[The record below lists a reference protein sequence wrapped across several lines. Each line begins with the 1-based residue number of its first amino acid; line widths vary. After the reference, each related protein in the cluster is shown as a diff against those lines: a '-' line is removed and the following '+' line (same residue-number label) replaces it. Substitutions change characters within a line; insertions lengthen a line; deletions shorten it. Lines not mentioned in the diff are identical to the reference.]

1 MAQIASLI
9 WDAMGWCPMH
19 AAPRDLPSAA
29 VSGELKRGATGDD
42 GPVARRS
49 ARFMR
54 LTWGVVVLSWIIAVL
69 ALPHLPE
76 VIPIHWGLYGEPNGF
91 ADKFSGILGLPV
103 IIMLVML
110 LMIVMPRF
118 HSVEFS
124 LEAFRDIYAM
134 LIFATIAMI
143 FCIEA
148 MVIVSALGVGL
159 PVVTI
164 ISLLIGFLFI
174 AMGGLMPHIGRNTT
188 MGIRLPWTLA
198 SEEVWNR
205 THEYGGRLFMA
216 AGVVVVIGS
225 LITGIWATAL
235 MLVVILGTTLY
246 ISIWSYR
253 LSKTTRDKGESPRS
267 LN

>member
-1 MAQIASLI
+1 MAQIAARV

-19 AAPRDLPSAA
+19 ATPRDLPPAA
-29 VSGELKRGATGDD
+29 GSGELKRSATGDS

-54 LTWGVVVLSWIIAVL
+54 LTWGVVVLSWILAIL
-69 ALPHLPE
+69 ALPYLPD

-103 IIMLVML
+103 VITLVMV
-110 LMIVMPRF
+110 LMIVLPRF
-118 HSVEFS
+118 NSVEFS
-124 LEAFRDIYAM
+124 LDAFRDIYAM
-134 LIFATIAMI
+134 LIFATIALI
-143 FCIEA
+143 FSIEA

-205 THEYGGRLFMA
+205 THEYGGRVFMA
-216 AGVVVVIGS
+216 AGVLVVLGS
-225 LITGIWATAL
+225 LIAGIWAMAL
-235 MLVVILGTTLY
+235 MLVVILGSTLY

-253 LSKTTRDKGESPRS
+253 LAKSMPGCEGKPCS
-267 LN
+267 

>member
-1 MAQIASLI
+1 MAQIAALI

-19 AAPRDLPSAA
+19 AAPRKLSPEPEG
-29 VSGELKRGATGDD
+29 SGLKTRMAGDS

-54 LTWGVVVLSWIIAVL
+54 LTWGVVVLSWVIAFL

-76 VIPIHWGLYGEPNGF
+76 VIPIHWGLHGEANGF

-103 IIMLVML
+103 IITLVMVL
-110 LMIVMPRF
+110 LIVLPRF
-118 HSVEFS
+118 RSMEFS

-134 LIFATIAMI
+134 MIFATIAMI
-143 FCIEA
+143 FSIEA
-148 MVIVSALGVGL
+148 MVIVSALGVDL
-159 PVVTI
+159 PVATI

-174 AMGGLMPHIGRNTT
+174 AMGGMMPHIRRNTI

-205 THEYGGRLFMA
+205 THEYGGRIFMA
-216 AGVVVVIGS
+216 AGVLVVLGS
-225 LITGIWATAL
+225 LVAGIWAMAL
-235 MLVVILGTTLY
+235 MLVIILGSTLY
-246 ISIWSYR
+246 IGIWSFR
-253 LSKTTRDKGESPRS
+253 LAKSLPGSEGKTCS
-267 LN
+267 

>member
-1 MAQIASLI
+1 MNITNSV
-9 WDAMGWCPMH
+9 WNAMGWCPMH
-19 AAPRDLPSAA
+19 AAPRNLPPAA
-29 VSGELKRGATGDD
+29 GSGELKRSNAGDS

-54 LTWGVVVLSWIIAVL
+54 LTWGVVVLSWIIAIL
-69 ALPHLPE
+69 ALPHLPD

-91 ADKFSGILGLPV
+91 ADKFSGTLGLPMA
-103 IIMLVML
+103 ITLVMV
-110 LMIVMPRF
+110 LMILLPRF
-118 HSVEFS
+118 DTIQFS
-124 LEAFRDIYAM
+124 LDAFRDIYAM

-143 FCIEA
+143 FSIEM
-148 MVIVSALGVGL
+148 MVIISALGANL

-205 THEYGGRLFMA
+205 THEYGGRVFMA
-216 AGVVVVIGS
+216 AGVLVVLGS
-225 LITGIWATAL
+225 LIAGIWAMAL
-235 MLVVILGTTLY
+235 MLVIILGTTLY

-253 LSKTTRDKGESPRS
+253 LAKNMPGCEGKPCS
-267 LN
+267 

>member
-1 MAQIASLI
+1 MAHIATLV

-19 AAPRDLPSAA
+19 AAPRELPPAA
-29 VSGELKRGATGDD
+29 GTEELKKSSTGDS

-54 LTWGVVVLSWIIAVL
+54 LTWGVVILSWILAFL

-76 VIPIHWGLYGEPNGF
+76 VIPIHWGLYGEANGF
-91 ADKFSGILGLPV
+91 ADKVSGILGLPV
-103 IIMLVML
+103 AITLVMV
-110 LMIVMPRF
+110 LMIVLPRF

-143 FCIEA
+143 FAIEA
-148 MVIVSALGVGL
+148 MVIVSALGVDL

-164 ISLLIGFLFI
+164 ISLLMGFLFI
-174 AMGGLMPHIGRNTT
+174 VMGGLMPHIGRNTT

-198 SEEVWNR
+198 SEDVWNR
-205 THEYGGRLFMA
+205 THEYGGRIFMA
-216 AGVVVVIGS
+216 AGVLVVLGS
-225 LITGIWATAL
+225 LVAGIWAMAL
-235 MLVVILGTTLY
+235 MLVVILGSTLY

-253 LSKTTRDKGESPRS
+253 LAKSMPGSEGKLCS
-267 LN
+267 